1 MREAATM
8 VYDSKNRAERIKVL
22 QAAIEAIA
30 QHPTLDCKAKK
41 RGIQPLELA
50 LRRLAKEV

>member
-1 MREAATM
+1 M
-8 VYDSKNRAERIKVL
+8 VYDSKNRAERIRVL

-50 LRRLAKEV
+50 LRRLAKEA